1 MSLISR
7 PMARSLLTTI
17 IAAGLTLVIANL
29 SFFSLIELKGLDLLF
44 TLRGVRPPPSQ
55 IVIVAI
61 DELSLAEIKRQWP
74 WPRSTH
80 ARLIRQLAEAGA
92 KVVGLDILFAEP
104 SESQEDN
111 ELEQAIQETGNV
123 VLVSALGVV
132 NDPLF
137 HLTTRIDP
145 LPVLA
150 KVAAVGSPIIT
161 VDADGVVRR
170 SRLLS
175 PGLSSFALQVVGK
188 YLSAPERNVLSKQD
202 FYKELLIDY
211 RGPPRTITTV
221 SYYQALDYKRL
232 LPPGIFEDK
241 IVLVGRSLET
251 IPEAQHLSG
260 DTFFTPFSWVSSNA
274 TAGVEIQATLIS
286 NLLEGSFVKELSK
299 LSHTILIVAVTL
311 LSGLILVVSRPIVSL
326 LAMVAITA
334 VLCVIAH
341 VIFTAFTVWVPIVSG
356 ALGIMLVYGGHLLA
370 RSLGM
375 EQERRRTLEE
385 ANRTL
390 EAKITERTQELTDVN
405 QQLTNRNQQLEVAY
419 KDLARTQEQ
428 LIHSEKMASLG
439 LLVAGIAHELNNPIS
454 FVHNNLEFI
463 EEYIERLSKIV
474 LAYSNLDGL
483 NGQKRRHGDKQ
494 KEIAKFDT
502 IEKTLQELIASCR
515 TGADRVKQIV
525 LDLRTF
531 SRTDDLGLVMAD
543 LQSGIE
549 SSLNLLSREHKDRI
563 TIHRE
568 YNSLPLVEC
577 YAGQINQVFM
587 NLLQN
592 AAQAIPER
600 GQVWI
605 KTESFSDWVRV
616 AIKDTGK
623 GIPAKDLERIFDPFF
638 TTKPIGE
645 GTGLGLSISYGI
657 VEKHGGRI
665 TVASA
670 LGEGTEFA
678 VELPVHMSRK
688 IA

>member
-1 MSLISR
+1 MY
-7 PMARSLLTTI
+7 
-17 IAAGLTLVIANL
+17 
-29 SFFSLIELKGLDLLF
+29 
-44 TLRGVRPPPSQ
+44 
-55 IVIVAI
+55 
-61 DELSLAEIKRQWP
+61 KRQ
-74 WPRSTH
+74 
-80 ARLIRQLAEAGA
+80 
-92 KVVGLDILFAEP
+92 
-104 SESQEDN
+104 
-111 ELEQAIQETGNV
+111 
-123 VLVSALGVV
+123 
-132 NDPLF
+132 
-137 HLTTRIDP
+137 
-145 LPVLA
+145 
-150 KVAAVGSPIIT
+150 
-161 VDADGVVRR
+161 
-170 SRLLS
+170 
-175 PGLSSFALQVVGK
+175 
-188 YLSAPERNVLSKQD
+188 ERNVLSKQD

-211 RGPPRTITTV
+211 RGPPRTVSTV
-221 SYYQALDYKRL
+221 SYYQALDYTRL
-232 LPPGIFEDK
+232 LPPGIFKDK

-260 DTFFTPFSWVSSNA
+260 DTFFTPFSWVSGNA

-286 NLLEGSFVKELSK
+286 NLLEGSFVKELSR
-299 LSHTILIVAVTL
+299 LSHTILIVLVTL
-311 LSGLILVVSRPIVSL
+311 LSGLVLAVSRPMVGL
-326 LAMVAITA
+326 LAMAAITA
-334 VLCVIAH
+334 VLCAIAH
-341 VIFTAFTVWVPIVSG
+341 VIFTAFTVWVPVVSG
-356 ALGIMLVYGGHLLA
+356 VLGIMLVYGGHLLA

-390 EAKITERTQELTDVN
+390 EAKITERTQELTEVN
-405 QQLTNRNQQLEVAY
+405 QQLTNRNQQIEVAY

-463 EEYIERLSKIV
+463 EEYIERLTKIV
-474 LAYSNLDGL
+474 LAYSNLDSL

-494 KEIAKFDT
+494 KEVAKFDT

-549 SSLNLLSREHKDRI
+549 SSLNLLSREYKDRI

-605 KTESFSDWVRV
+605 KTEAFSDWVRV
-616 AIKDTGK
+616 TVKDTGK
-623 GIPAKDLERIFDPFF
+623 GISAKDLERIFDPFF

-670 LGEGTEFA
+670 LGEGAEFA

-688 IA
+688 NL

>member
-1 MSLISR
+1 
-7 PMARSLLTTI
+7 
-17 IAAGLTLVIANL
+17 
-29 SFFSLIELKGLDLLF
+29 
-44 TLRGVRPPPSQ
+44 
-55 IVIVAI
+55 
-61 DELSLAEIKRQWP
+61 
-74 WPRSTH
+74 
-80 ARLIRQLAEAGA
+80 
-92 KVVGLDILFAEP
+92 
-104 SESQEDN
+104 
-111 ELEQAIQETGNV
+111 
-123 VLVSALGVV
+123 
-132 NDPLF
+132 
-137 HLTTRIDP
+137 
-145 LPVLA
+145 
-150 KVAAVGSPIIT
+150 
-161 VDADGVVRR
+161 
-170 SRLLS
+170 
-175 PGLSSFALQVVGK
+175 
-188 YLSAPERNVLSKQD
+188 
-202 FYKELLIDY
+202 
-211 RGPPRTITTV
+211 
-221 SYYQALDYKRL
+221 
-232 LPPGIFEDK
+232 
-241 IVLVGRSLET
+241 
-251 IPEAQHLSG
+251 
-260 DTFFTPFSWVSSNA
+260 
-274 TAGVEIQATLIS
+274 
-286 NLLEGSFVKELSK
+286 
-299 LSHTILIVAVTL
+299 
-311 LSGLILVVSRPIVSL
+311 
-326 LAMVAITA
+326 
-334 VLCVIAH
+334 
-341 VIFTAFTVWVPIVSG
+341 
-356 ALGIMLVYGGHLLA
+356 
-370 RSLGM
+370 
-375 EQERRRTLEE
+375 
-385 ANRTL
+385 
-390 EAKITERTQELTDVN
+390 
-405 QQLTNRNQQLEVAY
+405 
-419 KDLARTQEQ
+419 
-428 LIHSEKMASLG
+428 MASLG

>member
-1 MSLISR
+1 M
-7 PMARSLLTTI
+7 
-17 IAAGLTLVIANL
+17 
-29 SFFSLIELKGLDLLF
+29 
-44 TLRGVRPPPSQ
+44 
-55 IVIVAI
+55 
-61 DELSLAEIKRQWP
+61 
-74 WPRSTH
+74 
-80 ARLIRQLAEAGA
+80 
-92 KVVGLDILFAEP
+92 VGLDILFAEP

>member
-1 MSLISR
+1 MPLISR
-7 PMARSLLTTI
+7 PMARSLLTAI
-17 IAAGLTLVIANL
+17 IAAGLTLVVANL
-29 SFFSLIELKGLDLLF
+29 SFFSLVELKGLDLLF

-74 WPRSTH
+74 WPRGTH
-80 ARLIRQLAEAGA
+80 AHLIRQLAGAGA

-111 ELEQAIQETGNV
+111 ALEQAIQEAGNV

-137 HLTTRIDP
+137 QLTTRIDP
-145 LPVLA
+145 LPALA

-211 RGPPRTITTV
+211 RGPPRTVSTV
-221 SYYQALDYKRL
+221 SYYQALDYTRL
-232 LPPGIFEDK
+232 LPPGIFKDK

-260 DTFFTPFSWVSSNA
+260 DTFFTPFSWVSGNA

-286 NLLEGSFVKELSK
+286 NLLEGSFVKELSR
-299 LSHTILIVAVTL
+299 LSHTILIVLVTL
-311 LSGLILVVSRPIVSL
+311 LSGLVLAVSRPMVGL

-334 VLCVIAH
+334 VLCAIAH

-356 ALGIMLVYGGHLLA
+356 VLGIVLVYGGHLLA

-390 EAKITERTQELTDVN
+390 EAKITERTQELTEVN
-405 QQLTNRNQQLEVAY
+405 QQLTNRNQQIEVAY

-463 EEYIERLSKIV
+463 EEYIERLTKIV
-474 LAYSNLDGL
+474 LAYSNLDSL

-494 KEIAKFDT
+494 KEVAKFDT

-549 SSLNLLSREHKDRI
+549 SSLNLLSREYKDRI

-605 KTESFSDWVRV
+605 KTEAFSDWVRV
-616 AIKDTGK
+616 TVKDTGK
-623 GIPAKDLERIFDPFF
+623 GIPTKDLERIFDPFF

-670 LGEGTEFA
+670 LGEGAEFA

-688 IA
+688 NL